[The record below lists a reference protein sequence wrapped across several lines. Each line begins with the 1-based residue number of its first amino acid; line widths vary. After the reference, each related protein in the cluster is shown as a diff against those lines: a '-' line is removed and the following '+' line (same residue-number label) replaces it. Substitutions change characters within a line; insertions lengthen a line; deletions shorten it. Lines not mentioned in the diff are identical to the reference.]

1 MITGL
6 VRDVRETRVRPCS
19 RRRRSTAVRRRP
31 DDTGTRHERT
41 QPERERREGGGAP
54 LPQVPNCSDT
64 HAKENAY
71 GIPYD
76 FYAKTTKVVLRHF
89 ARRDDAR
96 ARGV

>member
-1 MITGL
+1 MALAGRCTRLGL

-19 RRRRSTAVRRRP
+19 RRRRSTQTTPARV
-31 DDTGTRHERT
+31 TNRT
-41 QPERERREGGGAP
+41 PPEREPERREGGGAP

-76 FYAKTTKVVLRHF
+76 F
-89 ARRDDAR
+89 
-96 ARGV
+96 